1 LSNRNGGNPLTVR
14 IEHIALWTKD
24 LKGMKE
30 FYGRFFNGEAGPK
43 YVNTKSGFESYFI
56 NFESGARLEI
66 MKTPILLSAEDG
78 ETNYCGY
85 HHFAFAVGSEAKVDE
100 LTDLLRKEGYQV
112 ISGPRRTGDGYYES
126 CVLDPDGNRV
136 EITV

>member
-1 LSNRNGGNPLTVR
+1 MK

-24 LKGMKE
+24 LERMKA
-30 FYGRFFNGEAGPK
+30 FYGRFFNGQAGTK
-43 YVNTKSGFESYFI
+43 YVNTQSGFESYFI

-66 MKTPILLSAEDG
+66 MKTPALISTKNG
-78 ETNYCGY
+78 EANYCGY
-85 HHFAFAVGSEAKVDE
+85 HHLAFSAGSEVKVDA

-126 CVLDPDGNRV
+126 CVLDPEGNKV
-136 EITV
+136 EIAV